1 MKAFCPN
8 IYCVFVFLT
17 PIMDTLQGE
26 SRVQKPWTKEVKM
39 FKIKSNL
46 TWVGEKWQSLFVF
59 WVKKGPQKMF
69 WKRKSSFECAIS
81 YILKDQIISKAN
93 CQAVNSSKK
102 QTNEFVF
109 TSIRRVFI
117 HFLEESL
124 PEKKRYEI
132 IWPLKRFNFS

>member
-69 WKRKSSFECAIS
+69 WKRKSTFECASS
-81 YILKDQIISKAN
+81 YILSMYLFYYFCSLTIVFVAT
-93 CQAVNSSKK
+93 SSK
-102 QTNEFVF
+102 NWF
-109 TSIRRVFI
+109 TFNINLVKWSHAINSWTCVNI
-117 HFLEESL
+117 SQ
-124 PEKKRYEI
+124 
-132 IWPLKRFNFS
+132 FNFYEKRN